1 MKSTLLA
8 ILAILASATGYVCGI
23 WVVIEFIL
31 YVAKDDP
38 FYWGSLWFTILSYFI
53 AMLSGLMGITIKNK

>member
-8 ILAILASATGYVCGI
+8 LLAVLASFAGYACSV

-38 FYWGSLWFTILSYFI
+38 FYWGSLWITILSYVTVTISALI
-53 AMLSGLMGITIKNK
+53 AITIKD